1 MAVLRRIGVLSV
13 AKVTAVIF
21 AIVGLV
27 VAVPFGLVVM
37 ARGAAAELSLLW
49 LVGLPILYAA
59 GGFVG
64 GALYAWLYNVV
75 AGWIGGIEL
84 DLES

>member
-1 MAVLRRIGVLSV
+1 MAVLKRIGVLSV
-13 AKVTAVIF
+13 ARVTGVVL

-27 VAVPFGLVVM
+27 LAVPFGLFVM
-37 ARGAAAELSLLW
+37 ARGGAGNFSLLW
-49 LVGLPILYAA
+49 LVAVPILYAA

-84 DLES
+84 DIES

>member
-13 AKVTAVIF
+13 AKVTAVIL
-21 AIVGLV
+21 AIIGLV
-27 VAVPFGLVVM
+27 LAIPFGLFTM
-37 ARGAAAELSLLW
+37 ARGATVELSLLW

-84 DLES
+84 DIES